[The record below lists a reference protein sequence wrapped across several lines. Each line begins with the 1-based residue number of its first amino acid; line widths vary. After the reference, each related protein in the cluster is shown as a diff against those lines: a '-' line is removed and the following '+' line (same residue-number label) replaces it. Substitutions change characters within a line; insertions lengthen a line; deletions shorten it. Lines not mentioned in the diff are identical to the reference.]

1 MRLEIIQCGVV
12 EGLEREGG
20 GLDVQMNRQGID
32 WRLHQ
37 RVLGRRRVE
46 DVLVLCLKLQDEV
59 WHGNLLLSD
68 LLLFIILI
76 VLIVRCTVR

>member
-1 MRLEIIQCGVV
+1 MRLEIIQCGVE

-20 GLDVQMNRQGID
+20 GLDVQMNWQGID

-59 WHGNLLLSD
+59 RHANLLLSD